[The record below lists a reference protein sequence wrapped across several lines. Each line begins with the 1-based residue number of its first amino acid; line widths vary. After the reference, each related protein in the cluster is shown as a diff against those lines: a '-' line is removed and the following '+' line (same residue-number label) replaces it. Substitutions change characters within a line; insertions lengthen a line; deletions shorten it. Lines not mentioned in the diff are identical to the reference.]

1 MAYLL
6 SHYLAASAA
15 RHPSRPAVACKDQVL
30 TYAELDDLGTRLARL
45 LRAAGIGR
53 GDRVGLYLPKSP
65 ESVVAMMGASKTG
78 AAYVPVDPNAPAG
91 RAGYI
96 LGDCGVKALVSVSK
110 KIKQLPEVLAA
121 APGIETVILADV
133 EGEAPALEGASVHA
147 WSELA
152 DQNAGEL
159 PTDGVESDPAYLLYT
174 SGSTGKPKGVIISHR
189 NAITFVDWG
198 GDLFEVGP
206 DDRLSNHAPLHFDLS
221 VFDIYVAL
229 RAGAC
234 VDLVPDGVAPFPA
247 ELAKWIA
254 TREITVWY
262 SVPSAL
268 IRLLLHANLDSF
280 SYPKVR
286 TVLYAG
292 EAFPVKYL
300 RDVMERFPNATF
312 WNLYGPTETNVCTYH
327 RVPRPLPESLQD
339 VPIGI
344 ACESTEVFA
353 VDDDVRRVTA
363 TGGQGE
369 LFVRGPSVMLG
380 YWGLPEKTNQMLVP
394 NPFQPAY
401 HELVYRTG
409 DLVQLAEDGSY
420 IFLGR
425 KDHMVKSRGYRIEL
439 GEIEQVLYQ
448 HDKIKEAVVIPIP
461 DDEVGCRLH
470 GVVVLND
477 GEVGRGELSSFCL
490 KHLPRYM
497 VPEAFHYRD
506 ELPRTSTGKT
516 DRVSLAKSLE
526 GAEAEVANAGKK

>member
-1 MAYLL
+1 ML
-6 SHYLAASAA
+6 
-15 RHPSRPAVACKDQVL
+15 
-30 TYAELDDLGTRLARL
+30 
-45 LRAAGIGR
+45 
-53 GDRVGLYLPKSP
+53 
-65 ESVVAMMGASKTG
+65 GASKAG

-110 KIKQLPEVLAA
+110 KLKQLPDVLAA

-133 EGEAPALEGASVHA
+133 EGEAPTLDGVRVRA

-152 DQNAGEL
+152 AQHEGAL

-189 NAITFVDWG
+189 NAITFVEWG
-198 GDLFEVGP
+198 GDLFRVEP
-206 DDRLSNHAPLHFDLS
+206 TDRLSNHAPLHFDLS

-254 TREITVWY
+254 NREITVWY

-280 SYPKVR
+280 SYPKLR

-300 RDVMERFPNATF
+300 REVMERFPAATF

-327 RVPRPLPESLQD
+327 RVPRPLPDALQD
-339 VPIGI
+339 VPIGK
-344 ACESTEVFA
+344 ACENTEVFA
-353 VDDDVRRVTA
+353 VDDDGKRVTA
-363 TGGQGE
+363 VGGQGE
-369 LFVRGPSVMLG
+369 LYARGPSVMLG
-380 YWGLPEKTNQMLVP
+380 YWGLPEKTGQMLVP
-394 NPFQPAY
+394 NPFQAAY

-409 DLVQLAEDGSY
+409 DLVQLADDGAY

-448 HDKIKEAVVIPIP
+448 HERVKEAVVIPVP
-461 DDEVGCRLH
+461 DEEIGCRLH
-470 GVVVLND
+470 AVVVLHD
-477 GEVGRGELSSFCL
+477 GGAERGELSSFCL

-497 VPEAFHYRD
+497 VPETFHYRD
-506 ELPRTSTGKT
+506 ELPRTSTGKA

-526 GAEAEVANAGKK
+526 PAGEEVGAR

>member
-15 RHPSRPAVACKDQVL
+15 RHPRRPAVACKDQVL
-30 TYAELDDLGTRLARL
+30 TYAELDDQSTRLARL

-65 ESVVAMMGASKTG
+65 ESVVAMLGTVKTG
-78 AAYVPVDPNAPAG
+78 AAYVPVDPSAPAG
-91 RAGYI
+91 RAAYI

-110 KIKQLPEVLAA
+110 KLKQLPEVLATA
-121 APGIETVILADV
+121 RGIQTVILADAA
-133 EGEAPALEGASVHA
+133 GDAAALDGVRVRA

-152 DQNAGEL
+152 AQNEGAL
-159 PTDGVESDPAYLLYT
+159 PADGVESDPAYLLYT

-198 GDLFEVGP
+198 ADLFQVGP
-206 DDRLSNHAPLHFDLS
+206 EDRLSNHAPLHFDLS
-221 VFDIYVAL
+221 VFDIYAAL

-254 TREITVWY
+254 NREITVWY

-268 IRLLLHANLDSF
+268 IRLLLHANLESF
-280 SYPKVR
+280 SYPTLR

-300 RDVMERFPNATF
+300 RDVMARFPNATF

-327 RVPRPLPESLQD
+327 RVPRPLPPAVQD
-339 VPIGI
+339 VPIGK
-344 ACESTEVFA
+344 ACDNTEVFA
-353 VDDDVRRVTA
+353 VDDDGRPVTA
-363 TGGQGE
+363 VGGQGE
-369 LFVRGPSVMLG
+369 LYVRGPSVMLG
-380 YWGLPEKTNQMLVP
+380 YWGLPEKTRQMLVP
-394 NPFQPAY
+394 HPFQPAY
-401 HELVYRTG
+401 QEFVYRTG
-409 DLVQLAEDGSY
+409 DLVQLAEDGAY
-420 IFLGR
+420 VFLGR

-448 HDKIKEAVVIPIP
+448 HEKIKEAVVIAIP
-461 DDEVGCRLH
+461 DEEVGCRLH
-470 GVVVLND
+470 AIVVLHD
-477 GEVGRGELSSFCL
+477 GALNRGELPAFCL

-497 VPEAFHYRD
+497 VPETFHFRD
-506 ELPRTSTGKT
+506 EIPRTSTGKA
-516 DRVSLAKSLE
+516 DRVGLARSLE
-526 GAEAEVANAGKK
+526 SAEEEAAAR